1 MTNNLDV
8 HDHGQADSGAFGFPH
23 DINTLKQQNDLDILS
38 NPKLAGFGEL
48 MDHSEDTEGC
58 EISIASLNGYS
69 IMSNNKRKK
78 SEELQ
83 EACLDN
89 ARYPFGTNN
98 GISAVDFDD
107 MEQSVLSLPS
117 MTDLIHRFAL
127 RDEDSIG
134 SCLWE
139 SLDWQTSHTNKR
151 QKTEPASE

>member
-1 MTNNLDV
+1 VTNNLDV

-58 EISIASLNGYS
+58 EISSTSLNGYS

-89 ARYPFGTNN
+89 AKSPFGTNN
-98 GISAVDFDD
+98 GNSAVDFDD
-107 MEQSVLSLPS
+107 IASLPS
-117 MTDLIHRFAL
+117 KTDSVYEWVL
-127 RDEDSIG
+127 RDDDSIG
-134 SCLWE
+134 SFL
-139 SLDWQTSHTNKR
+139 
-151 QKTEPASE
+151 